1 MPRRTILTDR
11 QRSALFDLP
20 VDEPSLRKHYTLA
33 DDDLQHIGQRRRGEN
48 RLGFALQL
56 CALRHPGRA
65 LQPGELIP
73 SAVVE
78 FIGAQLGVAVEA
90 LLPYAARR
98 QTRQEHMAALRSIYG
113 YRAFAGRG
121 ARHLKDWL
129 DGQAEEARSNA
140 ELARRLVEECRRR
153 QIILPAVSTLER
165 LCANAA
171 VAADRSVEERIADR
185 LDAAARTALDGLLSE
200 TLETRVTRFV
210 WLRQFEPGNNAAV
223 AGALAGP
230 AGVSATSRSLRADH
244 RGHTVPPCYPPEKA
258 GGEAFCGRPAR
269 DARQPKAGH
278 PGGVRRGMAGGV
290 ADTLIETHDRIVG
303 RIWREA
309 AKLCDARID
318 DAKTAVYR
326 TLRSFADLGG
336 ALLEARHH
344 PAALEQAVSGKLGWD
359 GLSDLVAV
367 ATRLTDTMSGNPL
380 AHVAQG
386 HGRLRRYAPRMLRA
400 LDIQAEPV
408 ATPLLEAAK
417 RIRDSSSHGSPRGFL
432 RPASKW
438 HRHLDAQ
445 PKGDKRLWE
454 VAVLSH
460 LRDGFRS
467 GDLWLQRSRRHGD
480 PTQALVP
487 VPVTTSDVG
496 LAVPADAWH
505 WLDDRRAWM
514 THGLERLAKAAR
526 AGAIPGGVIRDG
538 GLNIDRLA
546 ADPPEGADE
555 LILDL
560 YKRIPDTRITDI
572 LMDVDDAI
580 GFTDAFV
587 HLRTGAPC
595 KDKIGLLN
603 VLLGSVAEKGEM
615 TR

>member
-1 MPRRTILTDR
+1 MLDSRRLAIL
-11 QRSALFDLP
+11 
-20 VDEPSLRKHYTLA
+20 
-33 DDDLQHIGQRRRGEN
+33 
-48 RLGFALQL
+48 
-56 CALRHPGRA
+56 
-65 LQPGELIP
+65 
-73 SAVVE
+73 AVC
-78 FIGAQLGVAVEA
+78 AVE
-90 LLPYAARR
+90 
-98 QTRQEHMAALRSIYG
+98 
-113 YRAFAGRG
+113 
-121 ARHLKDWL
+121 W
-129 DGQAEEARSNA
+129 QA
-140 ELARRLVEECRRR
+140 
-153 QIILPAVSTLER
+153 
-165 LCANAA
+165 
-171 VAADRSVEERIADR
+171 
-185 LDAAARTALDGLLSE
+185 
-200 TLETRVTRFV
+200 
-210 WLRQFEPGNNAAV
+210 
-223 AGALAGP
+223 
-230 AGVSATSRSLRADH
+230 
-244 RGHTVPPCYPPEKA
+244 
-258 GGEAFCGRPAR
+258 
-269 DARQPKAGH
+269 
-278 PGGVRRGMAGGV
+278 GV

-417 RIRDSSSHGSPRGFL
+417 RIRDGSSHGSPRGFL

-460 LRDGFRS
+460 RRDGFRS

-546 ADPPEGADE
+546 GRPS
-555 LILDL
+555 
-560 YKRIPDTRITDI
+560 RR
-572 LMDVDDAI
+572 
-580 GFTDAFV
+580 
-587 HLRTGAPC
+587 R
-595 KDKIGLLN
+595 
-603 VLLGSVAEKGEM
+603 
-615 TR
+615 

>member
-20 VDEPSLRKHYTLA
+20 VDEPSLRKHYALA

-140 ELARRLVEECRRR
+140 ELTRRLVEECRRR

-223 AGALAGP
+223 AGRLLDRGEFLQRLGLSERIIEDLPSHRVTRLRRQGERHFADGLREMLDSRRLAIL
-230 AGVSATSRSLRADH
+230 AVCAVEWQA
-244 RGHTVPPCYPPEKA
+244 
-258 GGEAFCGRPAR
+258 
-269 DARQPKAGH
+269 
-278 PGGVRRGMAGGV
+278 GV

-386 HGRLRRYAPRMLRA
+386 HGRLRRYAPRG
-400 LDIQAEPV
+400 
-408 ATPLLEAAK
+408 
-417 RIRDSSSHGSPRGFL
+417 SHRSHPRWCH
-432 RPASKW
+432 S
-438 HRHLDAQ
+438 
-445 PKGDKRLWE
+445 
-454 VAVLSH
+454 
-460 LRDGFRS
+460 
-467 GDLWLQRSRRHGD
+467 
-480 PTQALVP
+480 
-487 VPVTTSDVG
+487 
-496 LAVPADAWH
+496 
-505 WLDDRRAWM
+505 
-514 THGLERLAKAAR
+514 
-526 AGAIPGGVIRDG
+526 
-538 GLNIDRLA
+538 
-546 ADPPEGADE
+546 
-555 LILDL
+555 
-560 YKRIPDTRITDI
+560 
-572 LMDVDDAI
+572 
-580 GFTDAFV
+580 
-587 HLRTGAPC
+587 
-595 KDKIGLLN
+595 
-603 VLLGSVAEKGEM
+603 
-615 TR
+615 

>member
-223 AGALAGP
+223 AGRLLDRGEFLQRLGLSERIIEDLPSHRVTRLRRQGERHFADGLREMLDSRRLAIL
-230 AGVSATSRSLRADH
+230 AVCAVEWQA
-244 RGHTVPPCYPPEKA
+244 
-258 GGEAFCGRPAR
+258 
-269 DARQPKAGH
+269 
-278 PGGVRRGMAGGV
+278 GV

-400 LDIQAEPV
+400 LDIQAAPV

-417 RIRDSSSHGSPRGFL
+417 RIRDGSSHGSPRGFL

-467 GDLWLQRSRRHGD
+467 GDLWLQRSRRN
-480 PTQALVP
+480 
-487 VPVTTSDVG
+487 
-496 LAVPADAWH
+496 W
-505 WLDDRRAWM
+505 
-514 THGLERLAKAAR
+514 THAISR
-526 AGAIPGGVIRDG
+526 AIPRT
-538 GLNIDRLA
+538 
-546 ADPPEGADE
+546 
-555 LILDL
+555 
-560 YKRIPDTRITDI
+560 IP
-572 LMDVDDAI
+572 
-580 GFTDAFV
+580 
-587 HLRTGAPC
+587 
-595 KDKIGLLN
+595 
-603 VLLGSVAEKGEM
+603 
-615 TR
+615 